1 VTTETATPILTASDV
16 HRSFGGVRAVSVA
29 EFSIDAGRIVALI
42 GPNGAGKTT
51 FFNLLTG
58 FERADGGQWS
68 FEGNDLS
75 GKPAYAIARAG
86 MVRTFQSARVFPRL
100 SVTDNVR
107 MGAQD
112 QRGERLGSA
121 LWRWRWRDQDEQL
134 AQRALELVRWVGL
147 GEKADDLAGTL
158 SGGQRKLLEL
168 ARAVMA
174 APRLLMLDEPMAGV
188 NPALREA
195 LLERIA
201 ELPGEGI
208 TVLFVEHDMD
218 VVSVIS
224 DVVVCMAEG
233 EIISTGTPSQVAAD
247 ERVIEAYLGASSSD
261 LRDVEAR
268 PALGGAAKDAPVAGE
283 AVGLSGVLHAA
294 DADVDLPLDTEL
306 LGEAAADPVG
316 GDGTVLPDDGTVLP
330 DGGTGDAGTDRDDP
344 EPGAPT

>member
-1 VTTETATPILTASDV
+1 MTADAARPSAAPPAAPTAAPTAAPGEPILVAKDV
-16 HRSFGGVRAVSVA
+16 HRSFGGVRAVSVD

-58 FERADGGQWS
+58 FEKADGGNWW
-68 FEGNDLS
+68 FEGQDLS
-75 GKPAYAIARAG
+75 GKPAYAIAHAG

-100 SVTDNVR
+100 SVLDNVR
-107 MGAQD
+107 LGAQH
-112 QRGERLGSA
+112 QRGERFSSA
-121 LWRWRWRDQDEQL
+121 LLPWRWRTQEAEL
-134 AQRALELVRWVGL
+134 GSRAAELVGWVGL
-147 GEKADDLAGTL
+147 GAKAEEYAGTL

-168 ARAVMA
+168 ARAVMS

-195 LLERIA
+195 LLDKIA

-233 EIISTGTPSQVAAD
+233 EIIATGTAGEVAAD
-247 ERVIEAYLGASSSD
+247 ERVIEAYLGASSAD
-261 LRDVEAR
+261 LRDTAPR
-268 PALGGAAKDAPVAGE
+268 DATGSATATGTGTGTGTATGTGPGTAQDVA
-283 AVGLSGVLHAA
+283 
-294 DADVDLPLDTEL
+294 T
-306 LGEAAADPVG
+306 
-316 GDGTVLPDDGTVLP
+316 DGTE
-330 DGGTGDAGTDRDDP
+330 
-344 EPGAPT
+344 EPA